1 MACLSGAA
9 VNVTLNRATS
19 SIIITVIDEGEGMM
33 EAALSETRG
42 LGVGLAIMNSQ
53 TERLEIES
61 DATGTMVT
69 LHFSA
74 PHTG

>member
-69 LHFSA
+69 LRFSA

>member
-42 LGVGLAIMNSQ
+42 LGVGL
-53 TERLEIES
+53 
-61 DATGTMVT
+61 DD
-69 LHFSA
+69 
-74 PHTG
+74 